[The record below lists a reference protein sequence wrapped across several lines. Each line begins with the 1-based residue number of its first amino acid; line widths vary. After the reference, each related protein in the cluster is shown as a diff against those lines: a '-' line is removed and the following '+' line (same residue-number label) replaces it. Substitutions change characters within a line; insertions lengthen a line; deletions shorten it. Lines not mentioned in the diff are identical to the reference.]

1 MNTSLQKPNHTRYP
15 LSAQDA
21 NTVAAIRA
29 QTIQY
34 KGATFGPSG
43 REGYDAILNN
53 VPPAVGVSSKEGV
66 VGGVK
71 GWWCTP
77 ADARP
82 GVAILFLHGGGY
94 VMGSATAYRNFAGHF
109 ARRMQAAVFVA
120 DYKLGPEYPFPA
132 ALDDAYATYLG
143 LVNAGFNQIVVIG
156 DSAGGG
162 LSLSLLACLQAHA
175 KDVAIKP
182 SAAVLMSPWT
192 DLTMSG
198 DSIHGKAE
206 AELYLTHDMLVACAT
221 MYLNGADAS
230 DPRASVLRESMH
242 ELPPLQ
248 IHVGTSEIL
257 LDDAVRYAQRAQAE
271 SDGVSLH
278 IWDGMP
284 HVFQNCPGILQAA
297 DQSLEIM
304 TAFVLGHLRQA

>member
-1 MNTSLQKPNHTRYP
+1 MTSQQKPNHAQYS
-15 LSAQDA
+15 LSPQDA

-34 KGATFGPSG
+34 KGATFGPAG
-43 REGYDAILNN
+43 REGYDAIMNN
-53 VPPAVGVSSKEGV
+53 VPPAVGVSSEGGV
-66 VGGVK
+66 VGGVN
-71 GWWCTP
+71 GLWCTP
-77 ADARP
+77 AGARP

-94 VMGSATAYRNFAGHF
+94 VMGSAGAYRNFAGHF
-109 ARRMQAAVFVA
+109 AKRIQAAVFVA

-132 ALDDAYATYLG
+132 ALDDAYAAYVG

-162 LSLSLLACLQAHA
+162 LSLSLLACLQARA
-175 KDVAIKP
+175 KDVAINP
-182 SAAVLMSPWT
+182 SAAVVMSPWT

-198 DSIHGKAE
+198 HSIQGKAE
-206 AELYLTHDMLVACAT
+206 EELYLTHDMLLACAN
-221 MYLNGADAS
+221 MYLHDADAT
-230 DPRASVLRESMH
+230 DPRASVMNGSMH

-257 LDDAVRYAQRAQAE
+257 LDDSVRYAQRAQAE

-278 IWDGMP
+278 I
-284 HVFQNCPGILQAA
+284 
-297 DQSLEIM
+297 
-304 TAFVLGHLRQA
+304 